1 MLKTKGTKMEVWMI
15 FVIISIIALI
25 IEILVPTLFC
35 INFAIAGIITAI
47 IAIFR
52 FNLQTLILIFFGISL
67 ISIIFIKPILEKML
81 NKNDVDFNSQYI
93 GKTVKVIEE
102 ITATQGAI
110 TLYDERWEA
119 RLKNDCEPIPVG
131 CEVKIVS
138 NEGLILFVERI

>member
-1 MLKTKGTKMEVWMI
+1 MEVWMI

-67 ISIIFIKPILEKML
+67 ISIIFIKPLLEKML

-102 ITATQGAI
+102 ITTSQGAI

-119 RLKNDCEPIPVG
+119 RLKNDCDEPIPVG
-131 CEVKIVS
+131 CDVKIVS
-138 NEGLILFVERI
+138 NEGLTLFVERL